1 MIDLRSDT
9 VTLPTKAMYLA
20 MAKAELGDDVRKE
33 DPTVHKLQEHAAELM
48 GKEAALFMPT
58 GTMANL
64 VAIMA
69 HTMERRSE
77 IIAESGS
84 HIFLNEAGGYAH
96 IAGVSIKTIDGD
108 KGMIDVNKIRAAIRH
123 PDNIHHP
130 VTRLLCLENTHNS
143 AGGTALPLDYITE
156 ATHVAKDHKIATHL
170 DGARIF
176 NAALATGVEPVRIAG
191 PFDSMM
197 FCLSKGLS
205 APAGSLLT
213 GARSFIQSAIE
224 IRKMLGGGM
233 RQTGILAAAGLVALQ
248 TMVER
253 LADDHKT
260 ARIIAE
266 NIVDLRGICLDPDT
280 VQTNMV
286 KFELTDS
293 GLSAAACIDSLK
305 REGLLALAQGE
316 KAIRLVTHRH
326 IDKKAAHEAVKIIR
340 RVVGPF
346 NL

>member
-9 VTLPTKAMYLA
+9 VTLPTKAMYQA
-20 MAKAELGDDVRKE
+20 MATAELGDDVRME
-33 DPTVHKLQEHAAELM
+33 DPTVNKLQEYAAELM

-69 HTMERRSE
+69 HTPERRSE
-77 IIAESGS
+77 IIVESGS

-96 IAGVSIKTIDGD
+96 IAGVSIRAIDGV
-108 KGMIDVNKIRAAIRH
+108 KGMIEAKKIRAAIRN

-143 AGGTALPLDYITE
+143 AGGTALPIEYLAE
-156 ATHVAKDHKIATHL
+156 ATHLVRNRKIATHL

-176 NAALATGVEPVRIAG
+176 NAALATGVKPVRIAG
-191 PFDSMM
+191 HFDSVM

-205 APAGSLLT
+205 APVGSMLT
-213 GARSFIQSAIE
+213 GSRSFIQSAIE

-233 RQTGILAAAGLVALQ
+233 RQAGILAAAGLVALQ
-248 TMVER
+248 TMIDR
-253 LADDHKT
+253 LADDHQT

-266 NIVDLRGICLDPDT
+266 GIVDMHGNCLDLDT
-280 VQTNMV
+280 IQTNIIR
-286 KFELTDS
+286 FELTNPD
-293 GLSAAACIDSLK
+293 LSAATCIDNLK
-305 REGLLALAQGE
+305 KEGLLALSQGE
-316 KAIRLVTHRH
+316 RTVRLVTHRH
-326 IDKKAAHEAVKIIR
+326 IDRKAAHEAAGIIR
-340 RVVGPF
+340 RVVGY
-346 NL
+346 LQ